1 MTSCH
6 YKNFLIVV
14 YPEFH
19 QVRSLWTITVD
30 VSWDCP
36 DEHHAYR
43 LLTDPVRSFE
53 AEDEA
58 EQCGFELAKNWVDM
72 RWFLLH

>member
-1 MTSCH
+1 
-6 YKNFLIVV
+6 V

-19 QVRSLWTITVD
+19 QVRSLWNITVD
-30 VSWDCP
+30 VSWDCV

-58 EQCGFELAKNWVDM
+58 KQCGFELAKNGLICGGFFYTDAKTTTG
-72 RWFLLH
+72 